1 MSRARFFASLM
12 RLCNAAVLVALAAP
26 ALAQGAAKPVTV
38 RIGWQPLAGGSAAI
52 TMIMQRDHLF
62 EAAGEKL
69 GYKITPE
76 WKTFPAG
83 PPSNEAMIAGQ
94 LDIDLHLSALPTVNR
109 IAVGIPAVPIAIV
122 GSNIANAVMVKPG
135 SPINEVSKLAGK
147 TVGLPVGTSAHY
159 MLASVVRAHFGKS
172 IEEAG
177 IRLVNMPV
185 TEAIKI
191 PDGIDAAAVWVPL
204 RFIGPVQGLSELL
217 VDANGWT
224 GKGHAHPGIR
234 LSDVEKSWAYP
245 EGYSTDRLYAFART
259 QFLAENPDV
268 VLAFI
273 EAHMAAQQKLLA
285 EFDRVVAM
293 ANETWKQPDIV
304 ARTTLETYAETAG
317 VRQAPFV
324 LEWDVA
330 TLLKAS
336 EFLVS
341 IKVRDRALTWDELK
355 SVFIKAAALQ
365 KRAWEAGPFKPTD
378 EEMRKGFS
386 GKTQLYGPI
395 HVNGGSPVWEWDGT
409 PDWGR
414 RVLGK

>member
-1 MSRARFFASLM
+1 MPRSRLFASLM

-83 PPSNEAMIAGQ
+83 QPSNEAMIAGQ

-224 GKGHAHPGIR
+224 GKGNAHPGIR

-259 QFLAENPDV
+259 QFLTENPDV

-365 KRAWEAGPFKPTD
+365 KR
-378 EEMRKGFS
+378 
-386 GKTQLYGPI
+386 
-395 HVNGGSPVWEWDGT
+395 
-409 PDWGR
+409 
-414 RVLGK
+414 